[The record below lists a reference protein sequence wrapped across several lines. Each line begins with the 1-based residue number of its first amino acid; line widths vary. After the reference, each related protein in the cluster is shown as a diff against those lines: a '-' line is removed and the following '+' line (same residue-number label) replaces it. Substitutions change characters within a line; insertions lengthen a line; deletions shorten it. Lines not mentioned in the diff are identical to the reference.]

1 MLLVVLAVAFSKR
14 AKPKS
19 VRRRWHTHEFLLLAL
34 DLIIRLNCHKSP
46 ETPPWRRTDDEE
58 IMADDGGHG
67 ADGQEL
73 LENAIAEKS
82 GCNNNLLII
91 MSALLI
97 TSRIP
102 VTLLPHRVICA
113 APCIAL

>member
-82 GCNNNLLII
+82 GCNNLLII

>member
-1 MLLVVLAVAFSKR
+1 M
-14 AKPKS
+14 
-19 VRRRWHTHEFLLLAL
+19 
-34 DLIIRLNCHKSP
+34 LNCHKSP

-58 IMADDGGHG
+58 IMAD
-67 ADGQEL
+67 GQEL

-82 GCNNNLLII
+82 GCNNKLLLI

-97 TSRIP
+97 TSRIT
-102 VTLLPHRVICA
+102 VTPLPHHVICA